1 MGCWVRWCVQTHRNQ
16 LNSIPTFLLFSQF
29 LWIVYRTNKLTCFL
43 FWSYYFKV
51 TKIWKNW
58 FWDGKKKEKNSYFKK
73 KKGKKLN
80 FFFLLCSLLTLT
92 QKKVSHLLDRCYP
105 YGRDEHIQR
114 DGHLCCNGMSANKI
128 KTWWEH
134 HTNPPYSRRHF
145 FYICHRLMWEYISI
159 FQIFQILL
167 LLNLTLFIIII
178 IGLNKI
184 VDLLFLVPFS
194 FAEEKYNNDDVN
206 DTWLM
211 KFWSHEVKKWNL
223 SKCKFFY
230 VFSSF
235 LFFLSVFFVILWLL
249 LNEFC
254 WYFFF
259 AEW

>member
-1 MGCWVRWCVQTHRNQ
+1 MK
-16 LNSIPTFLLFSQF
+16 
-29 LWIVYRTNKLTCFL
+29 KLVL
-43 FWSYYFKV
+43 
-51 TKIWKNW
+51 
-58 FWDGKKKEKNSYFKK
+58 GRKKKRKKFCFKK

-80 FFFLLCSLLTLT
+80 FFFILCSLLILT

-184 VDLLFLVPFS
+184 VDLLFLVPF
-194 FAEEKYNNDDVN
+194 FLQKKKKNNDDVN

-211 KFWSHEVKKWNL
+211 KCWSLEVKKWNL
-223 SKCKFFY
+223 SKM
-230 VFSSF
+230 
-235 LFFLSVFFVILWLL
+235 
-249 LNEFC
+249 
-254 WYFFF
+254 
-259 AEW
+259 

>member
-1 MGCWVRWCVQTHRNQ
+1 M
-16 LNSIPTFLLFSQF
+16 
-29 LWIVYRTNKLTCFL
+29 WIAYRTNKLTCFL
-43 FWSYYFKV
+43 FWSYNFKV

-58 FWDGKKKEKNSYFKK
+58 FWVGKKKEKNSFQE

-145 FYICHRLMWEYISI
+145 FYICHRLMWEYIYISI

-167 LLNLTLFIIII
+167 LLNLTLFIVII
-178 IGLNKI
+178 IGSNKI

-194 FAEEKYNNDDVN
+194 FAEEKKKQRRCKRNMVDEILVS
-206 DTWLM
+206 WSQKM
-211 KFWSHEVKKWNL
+211 KFIKM
-223 SKCKFFY
+223 
-230 VFSSF
+230 
-235 LFFLSVFFVILWLL
+235 
-249 LNEFC
+249 
-254 WYFFF
+254 
-259 AEW
+259 

>member
-1 MGCWVRWCVQTHRNQ
+1 MK
-16 LNSIPTFLLFSQF
+16 
-29 LWIVYRTNKLTCFL
+29 KLVL
-43 FWSYYFKV
+43 
-51 TKIWKNW
+51 
-58 FWDGKKKEKNSYFKK
+58 GRKKKRKKFCFKK

-194 FAEEKYNNDDVN
+194 FAEEKKKQWRCKRYMVDEILVS
-206 DTWLM
+206 WSQKM
-211 KFWSHEVKKWNL
+211 KFIKM
-223 SKCKFFY
+223 
-230 VFSSF
+230 
-235 LFFLSVFFVILWLL
+235 
-249 LNEFC
+249 
-254 WYFFF
+254 
-259 AEW
+259 